1 MGFKKL
7 MIVAVAVM
15 AALSFQACK
24 KNKSD
29 DKYTASPTIP
39 GTLRFDAPVFVAKGD
54 VLNLVPRGL
63 QADTIDV
70 GYAQGRIRTEYHRT
84 HHTGG
89 IPEAED
95 PVAAGAV

>member
-39 GTLRFDAPVFVAKGD
+39 G
-54 VLNLVPRGL
+54 
-63 QADTIDV
+63 
-70 GYAQGRIRTEYHRT
+70 IRLKQRRSLMTSVILKSR
-84 HHTGG
+84 
-89 IPEAED
+89 
-95 PVAAGAV
+95 